1 MACNNCNNNDTDNC
15 GCSHSHSAAC
25 SFYKGDNLT
34 CINVNYGDDLQTAL
48 ENINEIICDISPSGV
63 VTVVD
68 SCDANIEVSSETV
81 GNTTTYTVC
90 LNSDITDQITENTNN
105 IISVQNCL
113 DTAITSLYS
122 DTLSVGLKS
131 DDACGTTWQIELVN
145 PSGTP
150 TYEGIIYNDTTAAT
164 LPNGLGGD
172 QIVKSFTWDY
182 ISNNNL
188 SDKDEIHFDVRGKT
202 QGDGSQSDGIKISI
216 FDVNSATEVFVVNP
230 AYVDL
235 NTSNTGLASY
245 TIHGEITA
253 TDVANGDAIITIT
266 LLSNLV
272 DNGVNGSARTSY
284 SEICDDISGV
294 DFSNLRIRVI
304 QTNVTG
310 FTAAEDNACRQLK
323 VEVKKYI
330 GA

>member
-1 MACNNCNNNDTDNC
+1 MACSNNTSSC
-15 GCSHSHSAAC
+15 GCTHTHSAEC
-25 SFYKGDNLT
+25 IYYKGT
-34 CINVNYGDDLQTAL
+34 SYSCIPVTKGMDM
-48 ENINEIICDISPSGV
+48 EEVIGNIADYICNEIDPPSGNV
-63 VTVVD
+63 YIVA
-68 SCDANIEVSSETV
+68 SCDGNITVSSEV
-81 GNTTTYTVC
+81 DGNTTTYTVC
-90 LNSDITDQITENTNN
+90 LDGDIITNIENNTANIATLTTCVANGVLDLTTNTPEYVTLTEVSSEDCGR
-105 IISVQNCL
+105 II
-113 DTAITSLYS
+113 AI
-122 DTLSVGLKS
+122 D
-131 DDACGTTWQIELVN
+131 VN

-150 TYEGIIYNDTTAAT
+150 TLDGIVYNDTTAAT
-164 LPNGLGGD
+164 LPNGSGGD

>member
-34 CINVNYGDDLQTAL
+34 CINVNYGDDLQTAF
-48 ENINEIICDISPSGV
+48 ENINETICNISPSGV
-63 VTVVD
+63 ITVVD

-131 DDACGTTWQIELVN
+131 DDACGTTWQIELVS

-188 SDKDEIHFDVRGKT
+188 SDKDEIHFDVRGKLK
-202 QGDGSQSDGIKISI
+202 GDGSICDSLKISI

-230 AYVDL
+230 AYTNITNSTV
-235 NTSNTGLASY
+235 GSY

-253 TDVANGDAIITIT
+253 TDVSNGDAIITIS
-266 LLSNLV
+266 LMSNLV
-272 DNGVNGSARTSY
+272 DNGINSTGRPIWTEV
-284 SEICDDISGV
+284 CDDISGI

-304 QTNVTG
+304 QVNDTNYI
-310 FTAAEDNACRQLK
+310 ASNDNFCRQLK
-323 VEVKKYI
+323 VGVKKYI
-330 GA
+330 GL